1 VTGIGSN
8 SRIVLWDTTLNKLTE
23 REILFIMAHEMGH
36 YVKKHIYVGIASALV
51 LSIVGLWLTKHLAS
65 FVIKR
70 WGKALKITSL
80 SDLNSLPLILL
91 IFSVL
96 TFAVSPLTNMQSRH
110 HELQSDTY
118 AMDLTGDK
126 QAAIKTFQD
135 LTKSGLSQVNPP
147 YLVKIFRYGHPTI
160 LERISFVEKYERNE

>member
-1 VTGIGSN
+1 
-8 SRIVLWDTTLNKLTE
+8 
-23 REILFIMAHEMGH
+23 M
-36 YVKKHIYVGIASALV
+36 
-51 LSIVGLWLTKHLAS
+51 
-65 FVIKR
+65 
-70 WGKALKITSL
+70 GKALKITSL

-91 IFSVL
+91 IFSIL